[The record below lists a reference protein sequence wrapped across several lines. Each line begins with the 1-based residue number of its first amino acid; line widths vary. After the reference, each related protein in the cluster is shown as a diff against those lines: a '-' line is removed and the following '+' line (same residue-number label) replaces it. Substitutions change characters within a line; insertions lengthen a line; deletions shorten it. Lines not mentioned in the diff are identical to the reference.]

1 MSNETAQTLH
11 GTTPLTVEGDLAAQM
26 VEVLDGYVSRAVA
39 NSVEGREG
47 LWNRDYSSHN
57 AYTESVEPNRAR
69 LQKRIG
75 CLDPRLP
82 IEELTYIATTKTAAR
97 LTEDENYTVSRVRWQ
112 VFEEVEGEGLLLEP
126 KQNVPITAQ
135 IVALP
140 DADWT
145 PETIAG

>member
-1 MSNETAQTLH
+1 M
-11 GTTPLTVEGDLAAQM
+11 EGDLAAQM

-112 VFEEVEGEGLLLEP
+112 VFEEVEGRRTFVGTEAECPNYCTDCCPTRCRLDTRDDSGD
-126 KQNVPITAQ
+126 NR
-135 IVALP
+135 
-140 DADWT
+140 
-145 PETIAG
+145 

>member
-1 MSNETAQTLH
+1 MLH
-11 GTTPLTVEGDLAAQM
+11 GTEPLTLNGDLAAQM
-26 VEVLDGYVSRAVA
+26 VEALDGYVSRAMA
-39 NSVEGREG
+39 DAIERRIG
-47 LWNRDYSSHN
+47 LWNRDYSSHD
-57 AYTESVEPNRAR
+57 AYTGSVGPNRAR

-82 IEELTYIATTKTAAR
+82 IAELTYSATTNTSAH

-112 VFEEVEGEGLLLEP
+112 VFDGVEGEGLLLEP
-126 KQNVPITAQ
+126 KHNVPITAQ

-145 PETIAG
+145 RR